1 MAQCLGLYIE
11 ENIIK
16 YAKVSKDHDNIK
28 IESFGI
34 KFYENL
40 TNAINQIIEETYS
53 YKTPIS
59 VNLSEEMYTYF
70 NMFSLLSKKDLQKAI
85 EVEFESY
92 CSDKGYNPNV
102 FEKRYALV
110 DSTED
115 KEKIKVI
122 HVAANKIEINKKLQ
136 DFTKY
141 RLTNI
146 SPISMTIPNIADLQP
161 KQNAIIVNIENK
173 TRITTIIDEK
183 IYNVE
188 TLDQG
193 SEEILQKI
201 NMKENSFSKSYEIC
215 KNTTIYT
222 AEGRELGEDTQGHL
236 EDIMPTL
243 FNIVGRVQKII
254 NESLNRI
261 EVVYIT
267 GTASVIN
274 NIDLYFQEYLTGV
287 KCEILKP
294 YFIKKLI
301 KETNIK
307 DYIEVNSA
315 ISLALQ
321 GLNEGIE
328 GMNFKKTTLMDKL
341 SITMP
346 EIEKTNNK
354 EKNKNKN
361 NTNKKKSNI
370 DLNFDFSAKLDAVE
384 YNLLRTAVGILI
396 FIIIFSGFSALLTK
410 QINKKQDEVAK
421 VINNTNSQILLAKQD
436 ENRIKTR
443 KNEYTQ
449 LIQNLQELSDRINE
463 INQTRNSIPNLLY
476 KVMTDI
482 PENVQITSIE
492 NTTNRH
498 IVIKVQADKYEQIGY
513 FKAKIKS
520 ANVLTD
526 VISNSGVKENDVVK
540 VTIEGDLP

>member
-1 MAQCLGLYIE
+1 MAQCLGLYVE

-16 YAKVSKDHDNIK
+16 YAKISKDHDNIK

-110 DSTED
+110 NNTDD

-136 DFTKY
+136 DFSKY

-146 SPISMTIPNIADLQP
+146 SPISMTIPNIADIAP
-161 KQNAIIVNIENK
+161 RQNSIIVNIENK
-173 TRITTIIDEK
+173 TRITTIIDQK
-183 IYNVE
+183 IYDVE

-201 NMKENSFSKSYEIC
+201 NIKENSFSKSYEIC

-222 AEGRELGEDTQGHL
+222 AEGKELGEDTQGHL

-261 EVVYIT
+261 ETVYIT

-274 NIDLYFQEYLTGV
+274 NIDLYFQEYLTSV

-328 GMNFKKTTLMDKL
+328 GMNFKKTTLADKL
-341 SITMP
+341 AITTSSKT
-346 EIEKTNNK
+346 EKTNK
-354 EKNKNKN
+354 AD
-361 NTNKKKSNI
+361 NKKSGTSKKENGW
-370 DLNFDFSAKLDAVE
+370 DLNFDFSGKLDGVE
-384 YNLLRTAVGILI
+384 YNLLRTAIGILI
-396 FIIIFSGFSALLTK
+396 FIIIFGVFSTLLTN
-410 QINKKQDEVAK
+410 QINKKQEQIASL
-421 VINNTNSQILLAKQD
+421 ITNTNSQISLAKSD
-436 ENRIKTR
+436 DTKLKTR
-443 KNEYTQ
+443 KNEYTK
-449 LIQNLQELSDRINE
+449 LIQNLQELSDRIND
-463 INQTRNSIPNLLY
+463 INQSRNSIPNLLY
-476 KVMTDI
+476 EIMTVI
-482 PENVQITSIE
+482 PEDVQITSIQ
-492 NTTNRH
+492 NTTKRH
-498 IVIKVQADKYEQIGY
+498 IVIEAQAEKYEQIGY
-513 FKAKIKS
+513 FKAKLKS
-520 ANVLTD
+520 ANILTD
-526 VISNSGVKENDVVK
+526 VISNSGVKEDKIVK

>member
-1 MAQCLGLYIE
+1 MAQCLGLYVE

-110 DSTED
+110 NNTDD

-136 DFTKY
+136 DFSKY

-146 SPISMTIPNIADLQP
+146 SPISMTIPNIADIAP
-161 KQNAIIVNIENK
+161 RQNSIIVNIENK
-173 TRITTIIDEK
+173 TRITTIIDQK
-183 IYNVE
+183 IYDVE
-188 TLDQG
+188 ILDQG

-201 NMKENSFSKSYEIC
+201 NIKENSFSKSYEIC

-222 AEGRELGEDTQGHL
+222 AEGKELGEDTQGHL

-261 EVVYIT
+261 ETVYIT

-274 NIDLYFQEYLTGV
+274 NIDLYFQEYLTSV

-328 GMNFKKTTLMDKL
+328 GMNFKKTTLADKL
-341 SITMP
+341 AITTSSKT
-346 EIEKTNNK
+346 EKTNK
-354 EKNKNKN
+354 AD
-361 NTNKKKSNI
+361 NKKSDTSKKKNGW
-370 DLNFDFSAKLDAVE
+370 DLNFDFSGKLDGVE
-384 YNLLRTAVGILI
+384 YNLLRTAIGILI
-396 FIIIFSGFSALLTK
+396 FIIIFGVFSTLLTN
-410 QINKKQDEVAK
+410 QINKKQEQIARL
-421 VINNTNSQILLAKQD
+421 ITNTNSQISLAKSD
-436 ENRIKTR
+436 DTKLKTR
-443 KNEYTQ
+443 KNEYTK
-449 LIQNLQELSDRINE
+449 LIQNLQELSDRIND
-463 INQTRNSIPNLLY
+463 INQSRNSIPNLLY
-476 KVMTDI
+476 EIMTVI
-482 PENVQITSIE
+482 PEDVQITSIQ
-492 NTTNRH
+492 NTTKRH
-498 IVIKVQADKYEQIGY
+498 IVIEAQAEKYEQIGY
-513 FKAKIKS
+513 FKAKLKS
-520 ANVLTD
+520 ANILTD
-526 VISNSGVKENDVVK
+526 VISNSGVKEDKIVK

>member
-1 MAQCLGLYIE
+1 MLNTLQQSC
-11 ENIIK
+11 
-16 YAKVSKDHDNIK
+16 H
-28 IESFGI
+28 
-34 KFYENL
+34 
-40 TNAINQIIEETYS
+40 
-53 YKTPIS
+53 
-59 VNLSEEMYTYF
+59 TYF
-70 NMFSLLSKKDLQKAI
+70 NIFSLLSKKDLQKAI

-287 KCEILKP
+287 KVIATVERGGDEI
-294 YFIKKLI
+294 
-301 KETNIK
+301 
-307 DYIEVNSA
+307 
-315 ISLALQ
+315 
-321 GLNEGIE
+321 GLLEGKFE
-328 GMNFKKTTLMDKL
+328 
-341 SITMP
+341 
-346 EIEKTNNK
+346 EK
-354 EKNKNKN
+354 
-361 NTNKKKSNI
+361 
-370 DLNFDFSAKLDAVE
+370 
-384 YNLLRTAVGILI
+384 GIR
-396 FIIIFSGFSALLTK
+396 
-410 QINKKQDEVAK
+410 E
-421 VINNTNSQILLAKQD
+421 
-436 ENRIKTR
+436 
-443 KNEYTQ
+443 
-449 LIQNLQELSDRINE
+449 
-463 INQTRNSIPNLLY
+463 
-476 KVMTDI
+476 
-482 PENVQITSIE
+482 
-492 NTTNRH
+492 
-498 IVIKVQADKYEQIGY
+498 
-513 FKAKIKS
+513 
-520 ANVLTD
+520 
-526 VISNSGVKENDVVK
+526 
-540 VTIEGDLP
+540 

>member
-1 MAQCLGLYIE
+1 MAQCLGLYVE

-16 YAKVSKDHDNIK
+16 YAKISKDHDNIK

-110 DSTED
+110 NNTDD

-136 DFTKY
+136 DFSKY

-146 SPISMTIPNIADLQP
+146 SPISMTIPNIADIAP
-161 KQNAIIVNIENK
+161 RQNSIIVNIENK
-173 TRITTIIDEK
+173 TRITTIIDQK
-183 IYNVE
+183 IYDVE

-201 NMKENSFSKSYEIC
+201 NIKENSFSKSYEIC

-222 AEGRELGEDTQGHL
+222 AEGKELGEDTQGHL

-261 EVVYIT
+261 ETVYIT

-274 NIDLYFQEYLTGV
+274 NIDLYFQEYLTSV

-328 GMNFKKTTLMDKL
+328 GMNFKKTTLADKL
-341 SITMP
+341 AITTSSKT
-346 EIEKTNNK
+346 EKTNK
-354 EKNKNKN
+354 AD
-361 NTNKKKSNI
+361 NKKSGTSKKKNGW
-370 DLNFDFSAKLDAVE
+370 DLNFDFSGKLDGVE
-384 YNLLRTAVGILI
+384 YNLLRTAIGILI
-396 FIIIFSGFSALLTK
+396 FIIIFGVFSTLLTN
-410 QINKKQDEVAK
+410 QINKKQEKIASL
-421 VINNTNSQILLAKQD
+421 ITNTNSQISLAKSD
-436 ENRIKTR
+436 DTKLKTR
-443 KNEYTQ
+443 KNEYTK
-449 LIQNLQELSDRINE
+449 LIQNLQELSDRIND
-463 INQTRNSIPNLLY
+463 INQSRNSIPNLLY
-476 KVMTDI
+476 EIMTVI
-482 PENVQITSIE
+482 PEDVQITSIQ
-492 NTTNRH
+492 NTTKRH
-498 IVIKVQADKYEQIGY
+498 IVIEAQAEKYEQIGY
-513 FKAKIKS
+513 FKAKLKS
-520 ANVLTD
+520 ANILTD
-526 VISNSGVKENDVVK
+526 VISNSGVKEDKIVK

>member
-110 DSTED
+110 DNTED

-141 RLTNI
+141 RLINI

-222 AEGRELGEDTQGHL
+222 VEGRELGEDTQGHL

-243 FNIVGRVQKII
+243 FNIVGRIQKII

-267 GTASVIN
+267 GTASSIN

-346 EIEKTNNK
+346 ELDKTKNK
-354 EKNKNKN
+354 EKNKNT
-361 NTNKKKSNI
+361 TNKKKSNI
-370 DLNFDFSAKLDAVE
+370 NINFDFSAKLDGVE

-421 VINNTNSQILLAKQD
+421 VINNTNSQISLARQD

-492 NTTNRH
+492 NTTNKH

>member
-1 MAQCLGLYIE
+1 MAQCLGLYVE

-16 YAKVSKDHDNIK
+16 YAKISKDHDNIK

-110 DSTED
+110 NNTDD

-136 DFTKY
+136 DFSKY

-146 SPISMTIPNIADLQP
+146 SPISMTIPNIADIAP
-161 KQNAIIVNIENK
+161 RQNSIIVNIENK
-173 TRITTIIDEK
+173 TRITTIIDQK
-183 IYNVE
+183 IYDVE

-201 NMKENSFSKSYEIC
+201 NIKENSFSKSYEIC

-222 AEGRELGEDTQGHL
+222 AEGKELGEDTQGHL

-261 EVVYIT
+261 ETVYIT

-274 NIDLYFQEYLTGV
+274 NIDLYFQEYLTSV

-328 GMNFKKTTLMDKL
+328 GMNFKKTTLADKL
-341 SITMP
+341 AITTSSKT
-346 EIEKTNNK
+346 EKINK
-354 EKNKNKN
+354 AD
-361 NTNKKKSNI
+361 NKKIGTSKKENGW
-370 DLNFDFSAKLDAVE
+370 DLNFDFSGKLDGVE
-384 YNLLRTAVGILI
+384 YNLLRTAIGILI
-396 FIIIFSGFSALLTK
+396 FIIIFGVFSTLLTN
-410 QINKKQDEVAK
+410 QINKKQEKIASLIK
-421 VINNTNSQILLAKQD
+421 NTNSQISLAKSD
-436 ENRIKTR
+436 DTKLKTR
-443 KNEYTQ
+443 KNEYTK
-449 LIQNLQELSDRINE
+449 LIQNLQELSDRIND
-463 INQTRNSIPNLLY
+463 INQSRNSIPNLLY
-476 KVMTDI
+476 EIMTVI
-482 PENVQITSIE
+482 PEDVQITSIQ
-492 NTTNRH
+492 NTTKRH
-498 IVIKVQADKYEQIGY
+498 IVIEAQAEKYEQIGY
-513 FKAKIKS
+513 FKAKLKS
-520 ANVLTD
+520 ANILTD
-526 VISNSGVKENDVVK
+526 VISNSGVKEDKIVK

>member
-1 MAQCLGLYIE
+1 MAQCLGLYVE

-16 YAKVSKDHDNIK
+16 YAKISKDHDNIK

-110 DSTED
+110 NNTDD

-136 DFTKY
+136 DFSKY

-146 SPISMTIPNIADLQP
+146 SPISMTIPNIADIAP
-161 KQNAIIVNIENK
+161 RQNSIIVNIENK
-173 TRITTIIDEK
+173 TRITTIIDQK
-183 IYNVE
+183 IYDVE

-201 NMKENSFSKSYEIC
+201 NIKENSFSKSYEIC

-222 AEGRELGEDTQGHL
+222 AEGKELGEDTQGHL

-261 EVVYIT
+261 ETVYIT

-274 NIDLYFQEYLTGV
+274 NIDLYFQEYLTSV

-328 GMNFKKTTLMDKL
+328 GMNFKKTTLADKL
-341 SITMP
+341 AITTSSKT
-346 EIEKTNNK
+346 EKTNK
-354 EKNKNKN
+354 AD
-361 NTNKKKSNI
+361 NKKIGTSKKENGW
-370 DLNFDFSAKLDAVE
+370 DLNFDFSGKLDGVE
-384 YNLLRTAVGILI
+384 YNLLRTAIGILI
-396 FIIIFSGFSALLTK
+396 FIIIFGVFSTLLTN
-410 QINKKQDEVAK
+410 QINKKQEKIASLIK
-421 VINNTNSQILLAKQD
+421 NTNSQISLAKSD
-436 ENRIKTR
+436 DTKLKTR
-443 KNEYTQ
+443 KNEYTK
-449 LIQNLQELSDRINE
+449 LIQNLQELSDRIND
-463 INQTRNSIPNLLY
+463 INQSRNSIPNLLY
-476 KVMTDI
+476 EIMTVI
-482 PENVQITSIE
+482 PEDVQITSIQ
-492 NTTNRH
+492 NTTKRH
-498 IVIKVQADKYEQIGY
+498 IVIEAQAEKYEQIGY
-513 FKAKIKS
+513 FKAKLKS
-520 ANVLTD
+520 ANILTD
-526 VISNSGVKENDVVK
+526 VISNSGVKEDKIVK

>member
-222 AEGRELGEDTQGHL
+222 AEGRELGEDSQGHL

-267 GTASVIN
+267 GTASAIN

-328 GMNFKKTTLMDKL
+328 GMNFKKTTLMDKI

-346 EIEKTNNK
+346 EIEKTKKK
-354 EKNKNKN
+354 EKN
-361 NTNKKKSNI
+361 TDNKKKSNI
-370 DLNFDFSAKLDAVE
+370 NLNFDFSTKLDAVE

-396 FIIIFSGFSALLTK
+396 FIIIFSAFSALLTK
-410 QINKKQDEVAK
+410 QINKKQDEVVK
-421 VINNTNSQILLAKQD
+421 VINNTNSQISLAKQD
-436 ENRIKTR
+436 DNKIKTR

-492 NTTNRH
+492 NTTNKH

>member
-1 MAQCLGLYIE
+1 MDQCLGLYIE

-346 EIEKTNNK
+346 EIEKP
-354 EKNKNKN
+354 KN
-361 NTNKKKSNI
+361 NANKKKRSI

-421 VINNTNSQILLAKQD
+421 VISNTNSQISLAKQD

-492 NTTNRH
+492 NTTNKH

-520 ANVLTD
+520 SNVLTD

>member
-1 MAQCLGLYIE
+1 MAQCLGLYVE

-16 YAKVSKDHDNIK
+16 YAKISKDHDNIK

-92 CSDKGYNPNV
+92 CSDKEYNPNV

-110 DSTED
+110 NNTDD

-136 DFTKY
+136 DFSKY

-146 SPISMTIPNIADLQP
+146 SPISMTIPNIADIAP
-161 KQNAIIVNIENK
+161 RQNSIIVNIENK
-173 TRITTIIDEK
+173 TRITTIIDQK
-183 IYNVE
+183 IYDVE

-201 NMKENSFSKSYEIC
+201 NIKENSFSKSYEIC

-222 AEGRELGEDTQGHL
+222 AEGKELGEDTQGHL

-243 FNIVGRVQKII
+243 FNIVGKVQKII

-261 EVVYIT
+261 ETVYIT

-274 NIDLYFQEYLTGV
+274 NIDLYFQEYLTSV

-328 GMNFKKTTLMDKL
+328 GMNFKKTTLADKL
-341 SITMP
+341 AITTSSKT
-346 EIEKTNNK
+346 EKTNK
-354 EKNKNKN
+354 AD
-361 NTNKKKSNI
+361 NKKSGTSKKKNGW
-370 DLNFDFSAKLDAVE
+370 DLNFDFSGKLDGVE
-384 YNLLRTAVGILI
+384 YNLLRTAIGILI
-396 FIIIFSGFSALLTK
+396 FIIIFGVFSTLLTN
-410 QINKKQDEVAK
+410 QINKKQEQIASL
-421 VINNTNSQILLAKQD
+421 ITNTNSQISLAKSD
-436 ENRIKTR
+436 DTKLKTR
-443 KNEYTQ
+443 KNEYTK
-449 LIQNLQELSDRINE
+449 LIQNLQELSDRIND
-463 INQTRNSIPNLLY
+463 INQSRNSIPNLLY
-476 KVMTDI
+476 EIMTVI
-482 PENVQITSIE
+482 PEDVQITSIQ
-492 NTTNRH
+492 NTTKRH
-498 IVIKVQADKYEQIGY
+498 IVIEAQAEKYEQIGY
-513 FKAKIKS
+513 FKAKLKS
-520 ANVLTD
+520 ANILTD
-526 VISNSGVKENDVVK
+526 VISNSGVKEDKIVK

>member
-1 MAQCLGLYIE
+1 MAQCLGLYVE

-16 YAKVSKDHDNIK
+16 YAKISKDHDNIK

-110 DSTED
+110 NNTDD

-136 DFTKY
+136 DFSKY

-146 SPISMTIPNIADLQP
+146 SPISMTIPNIADIAP
-161 KQNAIIVNIENK
+161 RQNSIIVNIENK
-173 TRITTIIDEK
+173 TRITTIIDQK
-183 IYNVE
+183 IYDVE

-201 NMKENSFSKSYEIC
+201 NIKENSFSKSYEIC

-222 AEGRELGEDTQGHL
+222 AEGKELGEDTQGHL

-261 EVVYIT
+261 ETVYIT

-274 NIDLYFQEYLTGV
+274 NIDLYFQEYLTSV

-328 GMNFKKTTLMDKL
+328 GMNFKKTTLADKL
-341 SITMP
+341 AITTSSKT
-346 EIEKTNNK
+346 EKTNK
-354 EKNKNKN
+354 AD
-361 NTNKKKSNI
+361 NKKSGTSKKENGW
-370 DLNFDFSAKLDAVE
+370 DLNFDFSGKLDGVE
-384 YNLLRTAVGILI
+384 YNLLRTAIGILI
-396 FIIIFSGFSALLTK
+396 FIIIFGVFSTLLTN
-410 QINKKQDEVAK
+410 QINKKQEKIASLIK
-421 VINNTNSQILLAKQD
+421 NTNSQISLAKSD
-436 ENRIKTR
+436 DTKLKTR
-443 KNEYTQ
+443 KNEYTK
-449 LIQNLQELSDRINE
+449 LIQNLQELSDRIND
-463 INQTRNSIPNLLY
+463 INQSRNSIPNLLY
-476 KVMTDI
+476 EIMTVI
-482 PENVQITSIE
+482 PEDVQITSIQ
-492 NTTNRH
+492 NTTKRH
-498 IVIKVQADKYEQIGY
+498 IVIEAQAEKYEQIGY
-513 FKAKIKS
+513 FKAKLKS
-520 ANVLTD
+520 ANILTD
-526 VISNSGVKENDVVK
+526 VISNSGVKEDKIVK

>member
-193 SEEILQKI
+193 REEILQKI

-215 KNTTIYT
+215 KNTPIYT

-346 EIEKTNNK
+346 EIEKPKNK
-354 EKNKNKN
+354 EKNKNN
-361 NTNKKKSNI
+361 ANKKKSSI

-421 VINNTNSQILLAKQD
+421 VISNTNSQISLAKQD

-492 NTTNRH
+492 NTTNKH

>member
-1 MAQCLGLYIE
+1 MAQCLGLYVE

-110 DSTED
+110 NNTDD

-136 DFTKY
+136 DFSKY

-146 SPISMTIPNIADLQP
+146 SPISMTIPNIADIAP
-161 KQNAIIVNIENK
+161 RQNSIIVNIENK
-173 TRITTIIDEK
+173 TRITTIIDQK
-183 IYNVE
+183 IYDVE

-201 NMKENSFSKSYEIC
+201 NIKENSFSKSYEIC

-222 AEGRELGEDTQGHL
+222 AEGKELGEDTQGHL

-261 EVVYIT
+261 ETVYIT

-274 NIDLYFQEYLTGV
+274 NIDLYFQEYLTSV

-328 GMNFKKTTLMDKL
+328 GMNFKKTTLADKL
-341 SITMP
+341 AITTSSKT
-346 EIEKTNNK
+346 EKTNK
-354 EKNKNKN
+354 AD
-361 NTNKKKSNI
+361 NKKSGTSKKKNGW
-370 DLNFDFSAKLDAVE
+370 DLNFDFSGKLDGVE
-384 YNLLRTAVGILI
+384 YNLLRTAIGILI
-396 FIIIFSGFSALLTK
+396 FIIIFGVFSTLLTN
-410 QINKKQDEVAK
+410 QINKKQEQIASL
-421 VINNTNSQILLAKQD
+421 ITNTNSQISLAKSD
-436 ENRIKTR
+436 DTKLKTR
-443 KNEYTQ
+443 KNEYTK
-449 LIQNLQELSDRINE
+449 LIQNLQELSDRIND
-463 INQTRNSIPNLLY
+463 INQSRNSIPNLLY
-476 KVMTDI
+476 EIMTVI
-482 PENVQITSIE
+482 PEDVQITSIQ
-492 NTTNRH
+492 NTTKRH
-498 IVIKVQADKYEQIGY
+498 IVIEAQAEKYEQIGY
-513 FKAKIKS
+513 FKAKLKS
-520 ANVLTD
+520 ANILTD
-526 VISNSGVKENDVVK
+526 VISNSGVKEDKIVK

>member
-222 AEGRELGEDTQGHL
+222 AEGRELGEDSQGHL

-267 GTASVIN
+267 GTASAIN

-346 EIEKTNNK
+346 EIEKPKKK
-354 EKNKNKN
+354 EKNKNN
-361 NTNKKKSNI
+361 ANKKKSSI

-410 QINKKQDEVAK
+410 QINKKQDEVVK
-421 VINNTNSQILLAKQD
+421 VISNTNSQISLAKQD

-492 NTTNRH
+492 NTTNKH

>member
-346 EIEKTNNK
+346 EIEKPNNK

-361 NTNKKKSNI
+361 NANKKKSNI

>member
-1 MAQCLGLYIE
+1 MAQCLGLYVE

-110 DSTED
+110 NNTDD

-136 DFTKY
+136 DFSKY

-146 SPISMTIPNIADLQP
+146 SPISMTIPNIADIAP
-161 KQNAIIVNIENK
+161 RQNSIIVNIENK
-173 TRITTIIDEK
+173 TRITTIIDQK
-183 IYNVE
+183 IYDVE

-201 NMKENSFSKSYEIC
+201 NIKENSFSKSYEIC

-222 AEGRELGEDTQGHL
+222 AEGKELGEDTQGHL

-261 EVVYIT
+261 ETVYIT

-274 NIDLYFQEYLTGV
+274 NIDLYFQEYLTSV

-328 GMNFKKTTLMDKL
+328 GMNFKKTTLADKL
-341 SITMP
+341 AITTSSKT
-346 EIEKTNNK
+346 EKTNK
-354 EKNKNKN
+354 AD
-361 NTNKKKSNI
+361 NKKSDTSKKKNGW
-370 DLNFDFSAKLDAVE
+370 DLNFDFSGKLDGVE
-384 YNLLRTAVGILI
+384 YNLLRTAIGILI
-396 FIIIFSGFSALLTK
+396 FIIIFGVFSTLLTN
-410 QINKKQDEVAK
+410 QINKKQEQIASL
-421 VINNTNSQILLAKQD
+421 ITNTNSQISLAKSD
-436 ENRIKTR
+436 DTKLKTR
-443 KNEYTQ
+443 KNEYTK
-449 LIQNLQELSDRINE
+449 LIQNLQELSDRIND
-463 INQTRNSIPNLLY
+463 INQSRNSIPNLLY
-476 KVMTDI
+476 EIMTVI
-482 PENVQITSIE
+482 PEDVQITSIQ
-492 NTTNRH
+492 NTTKRH
-498 IVIKVQADKYEQIGY
+498 IVIEAQAEKYEQIGY
-513 FKAKIKS
+513 FKAKLKS
-520 ANVLTD
+520 ANILTD
-526 VISNSGVKENDVVK
+526 VISNSGVKEDKIVK

>member
-1 MAQCLGLYIE
+1 MAQCLGLYVE

-16 YAKVSKDHDNIK
+16 YAKISKDHDNIK

-110 DSTED
+110 NNTDD

-136 DFTKY
+136 DFSKY

-146 SPISMTIPNIADLQP
+146 SPISMTIPNIADIAP
-161 KQNAIIVNIENK
+161 RQNSIIVNIENK
-173 TRITTIIDEK
+173 TRITTIIDQK
-183 IYNVE
+183 IYDVE

-201 NMKENSFSKSYEIC
+201 NIKENSFSKSYEIC

-222 AEGRELGEDTQGHL
+222 AEGKELGEDTQGHL

-261 EVVYIT
+261 ETVYIT

-274 NIDLYFQEYLTGV
+274 NIDLYFQEYLTSV

-328 GMNFKKTTLMDKL
+328 GMNFKKTTLADKL
-341 SITMP
+341 AITTSSKT
-346 EIEKTNNK
+346 EKTNK
-354 EKNKNKN
+354 AD
-361 NTNKKKSNI
+361 NKKSGTSKKKNGW
-370 DLNFDFSAKLDAVE
+370 DLNFDFSGKLDGVE
-384 YNLLRTAVGILI
+384 YNLLRTAIGILI
-396 FIIIFSGFSALLTK
+396 FIIIFGVFSTLLTN
-410 QINKKQDEVAK
+410 QINKKQEKIASLIK
-421 VINNTNSQILLAKQD
+421 NTNSQISLAKSD
-436 ENRIKTR
+436 DTKLKTR
-443 KNEYTQ
+443 KNEYTK
-449 LIQNLQELSDRINE
+449 LIQNLQELSDRIND
-463 INQTRNSIPNLLY
+463 INQSRNSIPNLLY
-476 KVMTDI
+476 EIMTVI
-482 PENVQITSIE
+482 PEDVQITSIQ
-492 NTTNRH
+492 NTTKRH
-498 IVIKVQADKYEQIGY
+498 IVIEAQAEKYEQIGY
-513 FKAKIKS
+513 FKAKLKS
-520 ANVLTD
+520 ANILTD
-526 VISNSGVKENDVVK
+526 VISNSGVKEDKIVK

>member
-1 MAQCLGLYIE
+1 MAQCLGLYVE

-16 YAKVSKDHDNIK
+16 YAKISKDHDNIK

-53 YKTPIS
+53 YKTSIS

-110 DSTED
+110 NNTDD

-136 DFTKY
+136 DFSKY

-146 SPISMTIPNIADLQP
+146 SPISMTIPNIADIAP
-161 KQNAIIVNIENK
+161 RQNSIIVNIENK
-173 TRITTIIDEK
+173 TRITTIIDQK
-183 IYNVE
+183 IYDVE

-201 NMKENSFSKSYEIC
+201 NIKENSFSKSYEIC

-222 AEGRELGEDTQGHL
+222 AEGKELGEDTQGHL

-261 EVVYIT
+261 ETVYIT

-274 NIDLYFQEYLTGV
+274 NIDLYFQEYLTSV

-328 GMNFKKTTLMDKL
+328 GMNFKKTTLADKL
-341 SITMP
+341 AITTSSKT
-346 EIEKTNNK
+346 EKTNK
-354 EKNKNKN
+354 AD
-361 NTNKKKSNI
+361 NKKSGTSKKKNGW
-370 DLNFDFSAKLDAVE
+370 DLNFDFSGKLDGVE
-384 YNLLRTAVGILI
+384 YNLLRTAIGILI
-396 FIIIFSGFSALLTK
+396 FIIIFGVFSTLLTN
-410 QINKKQDEVAK
+410 QINKKQEQIARL
-421 VINNTNSQILLAKQD
+421 ITNTNSQISLAKSD
-436 ENRIKTR
+436 DTKLKTR
-443 KNEYTQ
+443 KNEYTK
-449 LIQNLQELSDRINE
+449 LIQNLQELSDRIND
-463 INQTRNSIPNLLY
+463 INQSRNSIPNLLY
-476 KVMTDI
+476 EIMTVI
-482 PENVQITSIE
+482 PEDVQITSIQ
-492 NTTNRH
+492 NTTKRH
-498 IVIKVQADKYEQIGY
+498 IVIEAQAEKYEQIGY
-513 FKAKIKS
+513 FKAKLKS
-520 ANVLTD
+520 ANILTD
-526 VISNSGVKENDVVK
+526 VISNSGVKEDKIVK

>member
-1 MAQCLGLYIE
+1 MAQCLGLYVE

-110 DSTED
+110 NNTDD

-136 DFTKY
+136 DFSKY

-146 SPISMTIPNIADLQP
+146 SPISMTIPNIADIAP
-161 KQNAIIVNIENK
+161 RQNSIIVNIENK
-173 TRITTIIDEK
+173 TRITTIIDQK
-183 IYNVE
+183 IYDVE
-188 TLDQG
+188 ILDQG

-201 NMKENSFSKSYEIC
+201 NIKENSFSKSYEIC

-222 AEGRELGEDTQGHL
+222 AEGKELGEDTQGHL

-261 EVVYIT
+261 ETVYIT

-274 NIDLYFQEYLTGV
+274 NIDLYFQEYLTSV

-328 GMNFKKTTLMDKL
+328 GMNFKKTTLADKL
-341 SITMP
+341 AITTSSKT
-346 EIEKTNNK
+346 EKTNK
-354 EKNKNKN
+354 AD
-361 NTNKKKSNI
+361 NKKSGTSKKKNGW
-370 DLNFDFSAKLDAVE
+370 DLNFYFSGKLDGVE
-384 YNLLRTAVGILI
+384 YNLLRTAIGILI
-396 FIIIFSGFSALLTK
+396 FIIIFGVFSTLLTN
-410 QINKKQDEVAK
+410 QINKKQEQIASL
-421 VINNTNSQILLAKQD
+421 ITNTNSQISLAKSD
-436 ENRIKTR
+436 DTKLKTR
-443 KNEYTQ
+443 KNEYTK
-449 LIQNLQELSDRINE
+449 LIQNLQELSDRIND
-463 INQTRNSIPNLLY
+463 INQSRNSIPNLLY
-476 KVMTDI
+476 EIMTVI
-482 PENVQITSIE
+482 PEDVQITSIQ
-492 NTTNRH
+492 NTTKRH
-498 IVIKVQADKYEQIGY
+498 IVIEAQAEKYEQIGY
-513 FKAKIKS
+513 FKAKLKS
-520 ANVLTD
+520 ANILTD
-526 VISNSGVKENDVVK
+526 VISNSGVKEDKIVK

>member
-53 YKTPIS
+53 YKTLIS

-110 DSTED
+110 DNTED

-161 KQNAIIVNIENK
+161 KQNSIIVNIENK

-267 GTASVIN
+267 GTASAIN

-346 EIEKTNNK
+346 ELDKTKNK
-354 EKNKNKN
+354 EKNKNT
-361 NTNKKKSNI
+361 TNKKKSNI
-370 DLNFDFSAKLDAVE
+370 NINFDFSAKLDGVE

-421 VINNTNSQILLAKQD
+421 VINNTNSQISLARQD

-492 NTTNRH
+492 NTTNKH

>member
-1 MAQCLGLYIE
+1 MTQCLGLYIE

-346 EIEKTNNK
+346 EIEKPKNK
-354 EKNKNKN
+354 EKNKNN
-361 NTNKKKSNI
+361 ANKKKSSI

-421 VINNTNSQILLAKQD
+421 VINNTNSQISLARQD

-492 NTTNRH
+492 NTTNKH

>member
-1 MAQCLGLYIE
+1 MTQCLGLYIE

-346 EIEKTNNK
+346 EIEKPKNK
-354 EKNKNKN
+354 EKNKNN
-361 NTNKKKSNI
+361 ANKKKSSI

-421 VINNTNSQILLAKQD
+421 VISNTNSQISLAKQD

-492 NTTNRH
+492 NTTNKH

>member
-1 MAQCLGLYIE
+1 MPSCLGIYIE
-11 ENIIK
+11 EHLIK
-16 YAKVSKDHDNIK
+16 YAKVSKEHENIK
-28 IESFGI
+28 VEAFGI
-34 KFYENL
+34 KFYDKIGD
-40 TNAINQIIEETYS
+40 AISQVIEETYS
-53 YKTPIS
+53 QKTPIS
-59 VNLSEEMYTYF
+59 VNMSEEMYNYF
-70 NMFSLLSKKDLQKAI
+70 DMFALLTKTDLQKAI
-85 EVEFESY
+85 KTEFESY

-110 DSTED
+110 NNTDD

-136 DFTKY
+136 DFSKY

-146 SPISMTIPNIADLQP
+146 SPISMTIPNIADIAP
-161 KQNAIIVNIENK
+161 RQNSIIVNIENK
-173 TRITTIIDEK
+173 TRITTIIDQK
-183 IYNVE
+183 IYDVE
-188 TLDQG
+188 ILDQG

-201 NMKENSFSKSYEIC
+201 NIKENSFSKSYEIC

-222 AEGRELGEDTQGHL
+222 AEGKELGEDTQGHL

-261 EVVYIT
+261 ETVYIT

-274 NIDLYFQEYLTGV
+274 NIDLYFQEYLTSV

-328 GMNFKKTTLMDKL
+328 GMNFKKTTLADKL
-341 SITMP
+341 AITTSSKT
-346 EIEKTNNK
+346 EKTNK
-354 EKNKNKN
+354 AD
-361 NTNKKKSNI
+361 NKKSGTSKKKNGW
-370 DLNFDFSAKLDAVE
+370 DLNFDFSGKLDGVE
-384 YNLLRTAVGILI
+384 YNLLRTAIGILI
-396 FIIIFSGFSALLTK
+396 FIIIFGVFSTLLTN
-410 QINKKQDEVAK
+410 QINKKQEQIASL
-421 VINNTNSQILLAKQD
+421 ITNTNSQISLAKSD
-436 ENRIKTR
+436 DTKLKTR
-443 KNEYTQ
+443 KNEYTK
-449 LIQNLQELSDRINE
+449 LIQNLQELSDRIND
-463 INQTRNSIPNLLY
+463 INQSRNSIPNLLY
-476 KVMTDI
+476 EIMTVI
-482 PENVQITSIE
+482 PEDVQITSIQ
-492 NTTNRH
+492 NTTKRH
-498 IVIKVQADKYEQIGY
+498 IVIEAQAEKYEQIGY
-513 FKAKIKS
+513 FKAKLKS
-520 ANVLTD
+520 ANILTD
-526 VISNSGVKENDVVK
+526 VISNSGVKEDKIVK

>member
-1 MAQCLGLYIE
+1 MAQCLGLYVE

-110 DSTED
+110 NNTDD

-136 DFTKY
+136 DFSKY

-146 SPISMTIPNIADLQP
+146 SPISMTIPNIADIAP
-161 KQNAIIVNIENK
+161 RQNSIIVNIENK
-173 TRITTIIDEK
+173 TRITTIIDQK
-183 IYNVE
+183 IYDVE
-188 TLDQG
+188 ILDQG

-201 NMKENSFSKSYEIC
+201 NIKENSFSKSYEIC

-222 AEGRELGEDTQGHL
+222 AEGKELGEDTQGHL

-261 EVVYIT
+261 ETVYIT

-274 NIDLYFQEYLTGV
+274 NIDLYFQEYLTSV

-328 GMNFKKTTLMDKL
+328 GMNFKKTTLADKL
-341 SITMP
+341 AITTSSKT
-346 EIEKTNNK
+346 EKTNK
-354 EKNKNKN
+354 AD
-361 NTNKKKSNI
+361 NKKSGTSKKKNGW
-370 DLNFDFSAKLDAVE
+370 DLNFDFSGKLDGVE
-384 YNLLRTAVGILI
+384 YNLLRTAIGILI
-396 FIIIFSGFSALLTK
+396 FIIIFGVFSTLLTN
-410 QINKKQDEVAK
+410 QINKKQEQIASL
-421 VINNTNSQILLAKQD
+421 ITNTNSQISLAKSD
-436 ENRIKTR
+436 DTKLKTR
-443 KNEYTQ
+443 KNEYTK
-449 LIQNLQELSDRINE
+449 LIQNLQELSDRIND
-463 INQTRNSIPNLLY
+463 INQSRNSIPNLLY
-476 KVMTDI
+476 EIMTVI
-482 PENVQITSIE
+482 PEDVQITSIQ
-492 NTTNRH
+492 NTTKRH
-498 IVIKVQADKYEQIGY
+498 IVIEAQAEKYEQIGY
-513 FKAKIKS
+513 FKAKLKS
-520 ANVLTD
+520 ANILTD
-526 VISNSGVKENDVVK
+526 VISNSGVKEDKIVK

>member
-346 EIEKTNNK
+346 EIEKPKNK
-354 EKNKNKN
+354 EKNKNN
-361 NTNKKKSNI
+361 ANKKKSSI

-421 VINNTNSQILLAKQD
+421 VINNTNSQISLARQD

-492 NTTNRH
+492 NTTNKH

>member
-110 DSTED
+110 DNTED

-267 GTASVIN
+267 GTASAIN

-346 EIEKTNNK
+346 ELDKTKNK
-354 EKNKNKN
+354 EKNKNT
-361 NTNKKKSNI
+361 TNKKKSNI
-370 DLNFDFSAKLDAVE
+370 NINFDFSAKLDGVE

-421 VINNTNSQILLAKQD
+421 VINNTNSQISLARQD

-492 NTTNRH
+492 NTTNKH

>member
-1 MAQCLGLYIE
+1 MAQCLGLYVE

-110 DSTED
+110 NNTDD

-136 DFTKY
+136 DFSKY

-146 SPISMTIPNIADLQP
+146 SPISMTIPNIADIAP
-161 KQNAIIVNIENK
+161 RQNSIIVNIENK
-173 TRITTIIDEK
+173 TRITTIIDQK
-183 IYNVE
+183 IYDVE
-188 TLDQG
+188 ILDQG

-201 NMKENSFSKSYEIC
+201 NIKENSFSKSYEIC

-222 AEGRELGEDTQGHL
+222 AEGKELGEDTQGHL

-261 EVVYIT
+261 ETVYIT

-274 NIDLYFQEYLTGV
+274 NIDLYFQEYLTSV

-328 GMNFKKTTLMDKL
+328 GMNFKKTTLADKL
-341 SITMP
+341 AITTSSKT
-346 EIEKTNNK
+346 EKTNK
-354 EKNKNKN
+354 AD
-361 NTNKKKSNI
+361 NKKSGTSKKKNGW
-370 DLNFDFSAKLDAVE
+370 DLNFDFSGKLDGVE
-384 YNLLRTAVGILI
+384 YNLLRTAIGILI
-396 FIIIFSGFSALLTK
+396 FIIIFGVFSTLLTN
-410 QINKKQDEVAK
+410 QINKKEEQIASL
-421 VINNTNSQILLAKQD
+421 ITNTNSQISLAKSD
-436 ENRIKTR
+436 DTKLKTR
-443 KNEYTQ
+443 KNEYTK
-449 LIQNLQELSDRINE
+449 LIQNLQELSDRIND
-463 INQTRNSIPNLLY
+463 INQSRNSIPNLLY
-476 KVMTDI
+476 EIMTVI
-482 PENVQITSIE
+482 PEDVQITSIQ
-492 NTTNRH
+492 NTTKRH
-498 IVIKVQADKYEQIGY
+498 IVIEAQAEKYEQIGY
-513 FKAKIKS
+513 FKAKLKS
-520 ANVLTD
+520 ANILTD
-526 VISNSGVKENDVVK
+526 VISNSGVKEDKIVK

>member
-1 MAQCLGLYIE
+1 MAQCLGLYVE

-110 DSTED
+110 NNTDD

-136 DFTKY
+136 DFSKY

-146 SPISMTIPNIADLQP
+146 SPISMTIPNIADIAP
-161 KQNAIIVNIENK
+161 RQNSIIVNIENK
-173 TRITTIIDEK
+173 TRITTIIDQK
-183 IYNVE
+183 IYDVE

-201 NMKENSFSKSYEIC
+201 NIKENSFSKSYEIC

-222 AEGRELGEDTQGHL
+222 AEGKELGEDTQGHL

-261 EVVYIT
+261 ETVYIT

-274 NIDLYFQEYLTGV
+274 NIDLYFQEYLTSV

-328 GMNFKKTTLMDKL
+328 GMNFKKTTLADKL
-341 SITMP
+341 AITTSSKT
-346 EIEKTNNK
+346 EKTNK
-354 EKNKNKN
+354 AD
-361 NTNKKKSNI
+361 NKKSGTSKKKNGW
-370 DLNFDFSAKLDAVE
+370 DLNFDFSGKLDGVE
-384 YNLLRTAVGILI
+384 YNLLRTAIGILI
-396 FIIIFSGFSALLTK
+396 FIIIFGVFSTLLTN
-410 QINKKQDEVAK
+410 QINKKQEQIARL
-421 VINNTNSQILLAKQD
+421 ITNTNSQISLAKSD
-436 ENRIKTR
+436 DTKLKTR
-443 KNEYTQ
+443 KNEYTK
-449 LIQNLQELSDRINE
+449 LIQNLQELSDRIND
-463 INQTRNSIPNLLY
+463 INQSRNSIPNLLY
-476 KVMTDI
+476 EIMTVI
-482 PENVQITSIE
+482 PEDVQITSIQ
-492 NTTNRH
+492 NTTKRH
-498 IVIKVQADKYEQIGY
+498 IVIEAQAEKYEQIGY
-513 FKAKIKS
+513 FKAKLKS
-520 ANVLTD
+520 ANILTD
-526 VISNSGVKENDVVK
+526 VISNSGVKEDKIVK

>member
-1 MAQCLGLYIE
+1 MAQCLGLYVE

-110 DSTED
+110 NNTDD

-136 DFTKY
+136 DFSKY

-146 SPISMTIPNIADLQP
+146 SPISMTIPNIADIAP
-161 KQNAIIVNIENK
+161 RQNSIIVNIENK
-173 TRITTIIDEK
+173 TRITTIIDQK
-183 IYNVE
+183 IYDVE
-188 TLDQG
+188 ILDQG

-201 NMKENSFSKSYEIC
+201 NIKENSFSKSYEIC

-222 AEGRELGEDTQGHL
+222 AEGKELGEDTQGHL

-261 EVVYIT
+261 ETVYIT

-274 NIDLYFQEYLTGV
+274 NIDLYFQEYLTSV

-328 GMNFKKTTLMDKL
+328 GMNFKKTTLADKL
-341 SITMP
+341 AITTSSKT
-346 EIEKTNNK
+346 EKTNK
-354 EKNKNKN
+354 AD
-361 NTNKKKSNI
+361 NKKSGTSKKKNGW
-370 DLNFDFSAKLDAVE
+370 DLNFDFSGKLDGVE
-384 YNLLRTAVGILI
+384 YNLLRTAIGILI
-396 FIIIFSGFSALLTK
+396 FIIIFGVFSTLLTN
-410 QINKKQDEVAK
+410 QINKKQEQIARL
-421 VINNTNSQILLAKQD
+421 ITNTNSQISLAKSD
-436 ENRIKTR
+436 DTKLKTR
-443 KNEYTQ
+443 KNEYTK
-449 LIQNLQELSDRINE
+449 LIQNLQELSDRIND
-463 INQTRNSIPNLLY
+463 INQSRNSIPNLLY
-476 KVMTDI
+476 EIMTVI
-482 PENVQITSIE
+482 PEDVQITSIQ
-492 NTTNRH
+492 NTTKRH
-498 IVIKVQADKYEQIGY
+498 IVIEAQAEKYEQIGY
-513 FKAKIKS
+513 FKAKLKS
-520 ANVLTD
+520 ANILTD
-526 VISNSGVKENDVVK
+526 VISNSGVKEDKIVK

>member
-1 MAQCLGLYIE
+1 MAQCLGLYVE

-16 YAKVSKDHDNIK
+16 YAKISKDHDNIK

-110 DSTED
+110 NNTDD

-136 DFTKY
+136 DFSKY

-146 SPISMTIPNIADLQP
+146 SPISMTIPNIADIAP
-161 KQNAIIVNIENK
+161 RQNSIIVNIENK
-173 TRITTIIDEK
+173 TRITTIIDQK
-183 IYNVE
+183 IYDVE

-201 NMKENSFSKSYEIC
+201 NIKENSFSKSYEIC

-222 AEGRELGEDTQGHL
+222 AEGKELGEDTQGHL

-243 FNIVGRVQKII
+243 FNIVGKVQKII

-261 EVVYIT
+261 ETVYIT

-274 NIDLYFQEYLTGV
+274 NIDLYFQEYLTSV

-328 GMNFKKTTLMDKL
+328 GMNFKKTTLADKL
-341 SITMP
+341 AITTSSKT
-346 EIEKTNNK
+346 EKTNK
-354 EKNKNKN
+354 AD
-361 NTNKKKSNI
+361 NKKSGTSKKKNGW
-370 DLNFDFSAKLDAVE
+370 DLNFDFSGKLDGVE
-384 YNLLRTAVGILI
+384 YNLLRTAIGILI
-396 FIIIFSGFSALLTK
+396 FIIIFGVFSTLLTN
-410 QINKKQDEVAK
+410 QINKKQEQIASL
-421 VINNTNSQILLAKQD
+421 ITNTNSQISLAKSD
-436 ENRIKTR
+436 DTKLKTR
-443 KNEYTQ
+443 KNEYTK
-449 LIQNLQELSDRINE
+449 LIQNLQELSDRIND
-463 INQTRNSIPNLLY
+463 INQSRNSIPNLLY
-476 KVMTDI
+476 EIMTVI
-482 PENVQITSIE
+482 PEDVQITSIQ
-492 NTTNRH
+492 NTTKRH
-498 IVIKVQADKYEQIGY
+498 IVIEAQAEKYEQIGY
-513 FKAKIKS
+513 FKAKLKS
-520 ANVLTD
+520 ANILTD
-526 VISNSGVKENDVVK
+526 VISNSGVKEDKIVK

>member
-193 SEEILQKI
+193 REEILQKI
-201 NMKENSFSKSYEIC
+201 NMKENSFYKSYEIC

-346 EIEKTNNK
+346 EIEKPKNK
-354 EKNKNKN
+354 EKNKNN
-361 NTNKKKSNI
+361 ANKKKSSI

-421 VINNTNSQILLAKQD
+421 VISNTNSQISLAKQD

-492 NTTNRH
+492 NTTNKH

>member
-346 EIEKTNNK
+346 EIEKPNNK

-410 QINKKQDEVAK
+410 QINKKQDEVAR

>member
-110 DSTED
+110 DSAED

-513 FKAKIKS
+513 FKAKIRS

>member
-346 EIEKTNNK
+346 EIEKPKNK
-354 EKNKNKN
+354 EKNKNN
-361 NTNKKKSNI
+361 ANKKKSSI

-421 VINNTNSQILLAKQD
+421 VISNTNSQISLAKQD

-492 NTTNRH
+492 NTTNKH